1 MIDITIEEIFDRLF
15 NELKTEYKSNE
26 LKKENF
32 SGGEVIIPQ
41 EIIKKKNLKFTKHIN
56 RNINHNIIEYS
67 IIANEEVIYSGV
79 YNLEIKEECNNEE
92 SRLLNK
98 LWKNL
103 EESFELR
110 EKENIYNKYKK
121 ICKALKRE

>member
-1 MIDITIEEIFDRLF
+1 MINITIEEIFDRLF
-15 NELKTEYKSNE
+15 NELKTEYKSIE
-26 LKKENF
+26 PREEIYDGIGILV
-32 SGGEVIIPQ
+32 SQEV
-41 EIIKKKNLKFTKHIN
+41 IKKKNLKFTRYIN
-56 RNINHNIIEYS
+56 RNITEYC
-67 IIANEEVIYSGV
+67 IVANEKVIFSGFYSS
-79 YNLEIKEECNNEE
+79 EIKEEYHDEE
-92 SRLLNK
+92 TILLNK